1 MQALKDFW
9 EERLGFD
16 PFMMDGSIEIKKD
29 ETSIYLETK
38 INEQTEKNIRLLIS
52 RMLKTQVSISC
63 FKKMSLDEFADDWQN
78 IISGNNL
85 QEYLK
90 LLYPQVSEKS
100 IVFKTSSSFAVE
112 RIKRMKESFDV
123 FLHNCI
129 SGNFTYSFEIDESMK
144 PIEAKKEFEPTS
156 AKQSEKNILLIGKD
170 FKKLPMPIESI
181 PMSEGSYIVTKGRI
195 FSKEYNDKVRILTFY
210 ITDESASFIVKVMND
225 NAETLNSKIKVNDVI
240 LIDGVVNRDNYIN
253 DYVIR
258 PFNIKMDELPKRQDV
273 STEKRVELHV
283 HSKLSSMDGTM
294 DIQNIVSIV
303 KEFGHKAVAITDHG
317 VVQSIPEF
325 YDTAVSNCIKP
336 IFGTES
342 YVVDDFIN
350 IIKLFGP
357 DREVDSCEYVVFD
370 FETTGLIPWE
380 NEIIEIGA
388 VKVKNNVV
396 IDRFHSLV
404 KPIYPVPPNI
414 VQITG
419 ITNEMVESERS
430 IEQVLPEFLSFIENS
445 VLVAHNA
452 DFDYRFLRVWIK
464 KILNVDFEQTYIDT
478 LSLSKSLLNLS
489 GYSLDKVVQAL
500 GLGDFNHHR
509 ADEDAHV
516 TALAFI
522 KLIEMAKARNLT
534 TLKDFENLK
543 KFIDYKSLR
552 PFHMTILVKNKTGLK
567 NLYKLISNSHIE
579 HFYRVPRILKSELV
593 QFREG
598 LLIGSGCGFSEMAES
613 FIRAADRA
621 ELVERAKFYDYIE
634 LMPIEAFE
642 SGDQISAPKVA
653 EFYRLMHDI
662 SKELGIPAVMTGNVH
677 YAEKGHK
684 KFHDALRFNDK
695 RQPTQ
700 ALRYFRTTG
709 EMLEQAK
716 KIFNSDSVV
725 KEVVIEN
732 SNKIADM
739 IEDIKPLTKKLNPPK
754 IEGAEETVKEMSLK
768 KAIELYGD
776 PLPEIVKK
784 RVDRELDSIIKH
796 GYAVLYL
803 IAQKIVKK
811 SNDDGYVV
819 GSRGSV
825 GSSIVATLMGIT
837 EVNPLSPHYHCPKC
851 KYSEFFTNGEYG
863 SGYDLPDKNCPKCGE
878 KLLKNGQEI
887 PFETFMGFEG
897 DKVPD
902 IDLNFSGEYQNRA
915 HKYIEELFGEDY
927 VFRAGT
933 ISTVAERTAYLY
945 AKDFAES
952 QITVNNAE
960 IQRIA
965 SAITGVKRTTGQ
977 HPGGLM
983 IVPRD
988 RDIFEFTP
996 IQYPANDSSANQKTT
1011 HFDYPVIH
1019 DDLIKLD
1026 ALGHDD
1032 PTFIRKLYEITGIDP
1047 QTVPM
1052 DDKQTME
1059 IFSSCRPLKIDLK
1072 KELDTS
1078 IGALGIPE
1086 FGTTFVR
1093 RMLEDTKPSSFSD
1106 LIRISGLSHGTDV
1119 WAGNAQVYIKTK
1131 QATLSDV
1138 IACRDDIMISL
1149 IQKGVDNKTAF
1160 KIMEKVRKG
1169 KGIDENDESILKKV
1183 NMPQWFLSSC
1193 KSIKYLFPKAH
1204 AAAYVSMAFRIA
1216 YFKVH
1221 HPLAFYATFFS
1232 VKGDEFNLAVILKG
1246 KEAMRSR
1253 ITFIRSQEQDP
1264 KKKNEAVVLESAIE
1278 MVLRGFSFL
1287 NVDLYK
1293 SDSFSFTLEGQSLRV
1308 PFIAIPNLGQKAVEK
1323 IVTARKDGE
1332 FRSIEDLVQ
1341 RTSINKTNVETLKEM
1356 GVLKGM
1362 PDSNQ
1367 MGLFG

>member
-16 PFMMDGSIEIKKD
+16 PFMINGSIEIKKD
-29 ETSIYLETK
+29 EASIYMETK
-38 INEQTEKNIRLLIS
+38 INEQTEKSIRLLVS
-52 RMLKTQVSISC
+52 RMLKTNVSISC
-63 FKKMSLDEFADDWQN
+63 FKKMSLDEFADDWQS

-90 LLYPQVSEKS
+90 LLYPQISEKG

-112 RIKRMKESFDV
+112 RIKRMKESFDI

-129 SGNFTYSFEIDESMK
+129 SGSFTYFFEIDESMK
-144 PIEAKKEFEPTS
+144 PTEAKKEFEPTN
-156 AKQSEKNILLIGKD
+156 AKQSEKNMLLIGKD

-195 FSKEYNDKVRILTFY
+195 FSKEYNDKVRILTLY

-240 LIDGVVNRDNYIN
+240 LIDGVINRDNYIN

-258 PFNIKMDELPKRQDV
+258 PFNIKMDELPKRNDE
-273 STEKRVELHV
+273 SKEKRVELHV

-294 DIQNIVSIV
+294 DIQNIVSIA

-357 DREVDSCEYVVFD
+357 DREVDNCEYVVFD

-396 IDRFHSLV
+396 INRFHSLV
-404 KPIYPVPPNI
+404 KPVSPVPPNI

-419 ITNEMVESERS
+419 ITNEMVENERK

-522 KLIEMAKARNLT
+522 KLIGMAKTRNLT

-567 NLYKLISNSHIE
+567 NLYRLISNSHIE

-653 EFYRLMHDI
+653 EFYRLMYDI

-716 KIFNSDSVV
+716 KIFNSDSIV

-739 IEDIKPLTKKLNPPK
+739 IEEIKPLTKKLNPPK

-768 KAIELYGD
+768 KAIEL
-776 PLPEIVKK
+776 
-784 RVDRELDSIIKH
+784 
-796 GYAVLYL
+796 
-803 IAQKIVKK
+803 
-811 SNDDGYVV
+811 
-819 GSRGSV
+819 
-825 GSSIVATLMGIT
+825 
-837 EVNPLSPHYHCPKC
+837 
-851 KYSEFFTNGEYG
+851 
-863 SGYDLPDKNCPKCGE
+863 
-878 KLLKNGQEI
+878 
-887 PFETFMGFEG
+887 
-897 DKVPD
+897 
-902 IDLNFSGEYQNRA
+902 
-915 HKYIEELFGEDY
+915 
-927 VFRAGT
+927 
-933 ISTVAERTAYLY
+933 
-945 AKDFAES
+945 
-952 QITVNNAE
+952 
-960 IQRIA
+960 
-965 SAITGVKRTTGQ
+965 
-977 HPGGLM
+977 
-983 IVPRD
+983 
-988 RDIFEFTP
+988 
-996 IQYPANDSSANQKTT
+996 
-1011 HFDYPVIH
+1011 
-1019 DDLIKLD
+1019 
-1026 ALGHDD
+1026 
-1032 PTFIRKLYEITGIDP
+1032 
-1047 QTVPM
+1047 
-1052 DDKQTME
+1052 
-1059 IFSSCRPLKIDLK
+1059 
-1072 KELDTS
+1072 
-1078 IGALGIPE
+1078 
-1086 FGTTFVR
+1086 
-1093 RMLEDTKPSSFSD
+1093 
-1106 LIRISGLSHGTDV
+1106 
-1119 WAGNAQVYIKTK
+1119 
-1131 QATLSDV
+1131 
-1138 IACRDDIMISL
+1138 
-1149 IQKGVDNKTAF
+1149 
-1160 KIMEKVRKG
+1160 
-1169 KGIDENDESILKKV
+1169 
-1183 NMPQWFLSSC
+1183 
-1193 KSIKYLFPKAH
+1193 
-1204 AAAYVSMAFRIA
+1204 
-1216 YFKVH
+1216 
-1221 HPLAFYATFFS
+1221 
-1232 VKGDEFNLAVILKG
+1232 
-1246 KEAMRSR
+1246 
-1253 ITFIRSQEQDP
+1253 
-1264 KKKNEAVVLESAIE
+1264 
-1278 MVLRGFSFL
+1278 
-1287 NVDLYK
+1287 
-1293 SDSFSFTLEGQSLRV
+1293 
-1308 PFIAIPNLGQKAVEK
+1308 
-1323 IVTARKDGE
+1323 
-1332 FRSIEDLVQ
+1332 
-1341 RTSINKTNVETLKEM
+1341 
-1356 GVLKGM
+1356 
-1362 PDSNQ
+1362 
-1367 MGLFG
+1367 